1 MPMYVPMRV
10 YYDGTTSKASTKKV
24 PAQDTIVNS
33 AYLNMGN
40 IQHYVRNS
48 YTEPL

>member
-1 MPMYVPMRV
+1 MALHR
-10 YYDGTTSKASTKKV
+10 KNQLEV
-24 PAQDTIVNS
+24 PAQNTTVNS

-48 YTEPL
+48 YPEPLCHL